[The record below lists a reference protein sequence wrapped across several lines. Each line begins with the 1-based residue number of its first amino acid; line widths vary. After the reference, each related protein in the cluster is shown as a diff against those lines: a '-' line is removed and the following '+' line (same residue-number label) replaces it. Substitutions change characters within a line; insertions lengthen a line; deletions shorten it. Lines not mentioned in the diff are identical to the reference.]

1 MLPNLQHLSSQTL
14 DLPHSLSEP
23 IGNLSHG
30 HHGRIEISVVDETE
44 VFDSF
49 FDDVLLF
56 AEAGVGGVVLVE
68 LVKVGFVVCDGRD
81 YYRICVVVVSIVVSI
96 VVGRIIVTDTDIIG
110 IGFEELG
117 A

>member
-1 MLPNLQHLSSQTL
+1 M
-14 DLPHSLSEP
+14 
-23 IGNLSHG
+23 
-30 HHGRIEISVVDETE
+30 DETE

-81 YYRICVVVVSIVVSI
+81 YYRICVVVVSIVVVSI
-96 VVGRIIVTDTDIIG
+96 VVGRIIVTDIGIDIIG

>member
-1 MLPNLQHLSSQTL
+1 M
-14 DLPHSLSEP
+14 
-23 IGNLSHG
+23 
-30 HHGRIEISVVDETE
+30 DETV

-96 VVGRIIVTDTDIIG
+96 VVGRIIVTDIIGIDIIG